1 MKCLI
6 TGITGQLGYDVKRE
20 LELRGYD
27 DIIAL
32 SREELDLT
40 DLNNI
45 RNIIVNICP
54 DVVFHCAAYTAV
66 DKAEDDKFL
75 CNIINALATKEI
87 AYSCKEIDAKLIYVS
102 TDYVFDGL
110 KDGEY
115 YPNDVVNPLSVY
127 GKSKCMGEVYASIN
141 PKTYIARTSWVFG
154 INGNN
159 FVKTMLKL
167 AKDRN
172 EVNVVSDQI
181 GSPTYTVD
189 LAKVLVDMAETD
201 KYGIYHTTNNGFCSW
216 ADFAEYIFKSND
228 LDVSVNRIP
237 SSSYPQKAKR
247 PLNSKLNKDSLEE
260 NFYRLPDWSDAVD
273 RFNMELKAQKVLKR

>member
-6 TGITGQLGYDVKRE
+6 TGVTGQLGYDVKRE
-20 LELRGYD
+20 LELRGYN

-40 DLNNI
+40 ELNSI
-45 RNIIVNICP
+45 RNIIVGIHP

-66 DKAEDDKFL
+66 DKAEDEKQL
-75 CNIINALATKEI
+75 CDIINSLATKEI
-87 AYSCKEIDAKLIYVS
+87 ADSCKEIDAKLIYVS
-102 TDYVFDGL
+102 TDYVFDGF
-110 KDGEY
+110 KKAEY
-115 YPNDVVNPLSVY
+115 YPDDVVNPLNVY
-127 GKSKCMGEVYASIN
+127 GKSKCIGEIYASIN

-154 INGNN
+154 INGKN

-189 LAKVLVDMAETD
+189 LAKILVTMAETD
-201 KYGIYHTTNNGFCSW
+201 KYGIYHTTNEGYCSW

-260 NFYRLPDWSDAVD
+260 KFYRLPDWSDAID
-273 RFNMELKAQKVLKR
+273 RFNIELKTQKVLKR